1 MNLRSTDS
9 QEREY
14 GLAYLS
20 IEKRPDSDN
29 RNTFYDSSNCFPAE
43 VGYKKVR
50 VSREIDREWSF
61 EEDVEDASFS
71 GK

>member
-1 MNLRSTDS
+1 M
-9 QEREY
+9 
-14 GLAYLS
+14 S
-20 IEKRPDSDN
+20 IEKQPDSDN

-61 EEDVEDASFS
+61 EEDVEDVSFS